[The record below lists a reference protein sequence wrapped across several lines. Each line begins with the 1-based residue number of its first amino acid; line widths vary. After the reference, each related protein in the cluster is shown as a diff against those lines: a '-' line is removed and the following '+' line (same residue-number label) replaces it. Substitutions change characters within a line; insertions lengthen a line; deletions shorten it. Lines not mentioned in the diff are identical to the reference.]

1 MKKAICLFAALM
13 FLLTSCMVPADT
25 SPATTQPS
33 TQVDPAPFKEK
44 GLYIWSDTPNQHDF
58 WKACGFTV
66 MQLCDLG
73 WHRNAENGML
83 EQYTKVLANN
93 VRTLQADGFKVYVIL
108 FANIK
113 QYKGPHDLEPTGIG
127 EKFHP
132 SNEAEMEDRLF
143 YLRKTVEACKAADGF
158 TLFAGDP
165 GGIPD
170 SLGTGSVQDYI
181 NMALK
186 VRDLVKEVAPQA
198 EFNINT
204 WAVSMFTTP
213 NFSAGNVKFWTTETE
228 SNRTIVAYE
237 GLLGEDTGLELPCHD
252 YYRPMT
258 LRLYHTNPVYRKDPP
273 KYPSAEEFQA
283 IRNTGAARLWAWPYF
298 LLDEADDGDLGGA
311 GVDSAMQIEVR
322 YIHKLVN
329 DMRELGFDGIIG
341 SWSYAGY
348 LEKALNTYAFAR
360 FADDANL
367 TPEMVL
373 AEYADYLTADEAS
386 AKTLVEIFK
395 YIENQSNWHK
405 KMPKATQLPQWE
417 TSITSPEQALEM
429 YETITASERPYD
441 FDLPEGSKMY
451 LLRVKNRLKAM
462 IK

>member
-1 MKKAICLFAALM
+1 MKKMSCLFWALI
-13 FLLTSCMVPADT
+13 FLLTSCAT
-25 SPATTQPS
+25 SPQTAPS
-33 TQVDPAPFKEK
+33 NSVDPAPFQEK
-44 GLYIWSDTPNQHDF
+44 GLYIWNDTPKQHDF

-66 MQLCDLG
+66 VQLCDLG
-73 WHRNAENGML
+73 WHRNAENGTL
-83 EQYTKVLANN
+83 EQYTKVLANDVKN
-93 VRTLQADGFKVYVIL
+93 LKADGFKVYVIL

-113 QYKGPHDLEPTGIG
+113 QHKGPGDLEPTGIG

-132 SNEAEMEDRLF
+132 SDEAEMEERLS
-143 YLRKTVEACKAADGF
+143 YLRKTIDACKEADGF

-170 SLGTGSVQDYI
+170 TLGTGSVQDFI

-186 VRDLVKEVAPQA
+186 VKALVKEVAPQA
-198 EFNINT
+198 KFNINT
-204 WAVSMFTTP
+204 WCVTMFTTP
-213 NFSAGNVKFWTTETE
+213 NYSASNVNFWLRETQ
-228 SNRTIVAYE
+228 SNRAIVSYK
-237 GLLGEDTGLELPCHD
+237 GLLDSETGLELPCHD

-258 LRLYHTNPVYRKDPP
+258 LRQYYSNPVYRKDPP
-273 KYPSAEEFQA
+273 LYPNAEDMTTIKATEA
-283 IRNTGAARLWAWPYF
+283 PRLWAWPYF

-311 GVDSAMQIEVR
+311 GVTSNMQIEVR

-329 DMRELGFDGIIG
+329 EMRGLGFDGIIG
-341 SWSYAGY
+341 NWSYSGY
-348 LEKALNTYAFAR
+348 LEKALNTYAFSR
-360 FADDANL
+360 FAEDANV

-373 AEYADYLTADEAS
+373 AEYAGYLTADEAS

-405 KMPKATQLPQWE
+405 KMPQATQLPQWE
-417 TSITSPEQALEM
+417 TTITSPEQALEM
-429 YETITASERPYD
+429 LETVVASERPYD

-462 IK
+462 IE